1 MKCPVCSCRDTRVL
15 DSRPVEDGSSIRRR
29 RECPVCA
36 KRFTTYEVIDTVPI
50 AVVKRDGRH
59 EFFDK
64 HKLVRGIRI
73 ACQKRPVDAE
83 GIANSIEQE
92 LMNSIVTEI
101 SSKSLGEMV
110 LARLKEC
117 DVVAYIRFAS
127 IYREFRDVESFT
139 EELKRLSERH
149 NKKSKRIE
157 ND

>member
-1 MKCPVCSCRDTRVL
+1 MKCPACSCRDTRVL
-15 DSRPVEDGSSIRRR
+15 DSRPVDDATSIKRR
-29 RECPVCA
+29 RECPVCG
-36 KRFTTYEVIDTVPI
+36 KRFTTYEVVDTVPI

-64 HKLVRGIRI
+64 HKLVRGIQI

-83 GIANSIEQE
+83 GIASSIEQE

-127 IYREFRDVESFT
+127 IYREFQDVDSFT
-139 EELKRLSERH
+139 EELKRLSARH
-149 NKKSKRIE
+149 NKKKRE
-157 ND
+157 V

>member
-1 MKCPVCSCRDTRVL
+1 MKCPFCGFEESKVI
-15 DSRPVEDGSSIRRR
+15 DSRPTDEGERIRRR

-36 KRFTTYEVIDTVPI
+36 KRFTTYEVVDTVPI

-64 HKLVRGIRI
+64 HKLVRGIQI
-73 ACQKRPVDAE
+73 ACQKRPVDAD

-101 SSKSLGEMV
+101 TSKSLGEMV

-127 IYREFRDVESFT
+127 IYREFQDVESFT
-139 EELKRLSERH
+139 EELKRLSARH
-149 NKKSKRIE
+149 NKKKRE
-157 ND
+157 V

>member
-1 MKCPVCSCRDTRVL
+1 MKCPACSCRDTRVL
-15 DSRPVEDGSSIRRR
+15 DSRPVDDATSIKRR
-29 RECPVCA
+29 RECPICG

-64 HKLVRGIRI
+64 HKLVRGIQI

-83 GIANSIEQE
+83 GIASSIEQE

-127 IYREFRDVESFT
+127 IYREFQDVESFT
-139 EELKRLSERH
+139 EELKRLSARH
-149 NKKSKRIE
+149 NKKKT
-157 ND
+157 